1 MRALVTGGAGFIGS
15 HLVDALLDRG
25 DQVRVID
32 ALTTGRLENLAHR
45 SDHPGL
51 GLIEASILDGQLL
64 DRDLAWADVAFHLAA
79 VVGMPGVLRDPIGA
93 ARVNL
98 SGTERMLEGAAAHG
112 CRVVLASSSEVYGQP
127 TRIPLRE
134 DQGCLLGP
142 SGTRRWSYAAAKL
155 MGEHLA
161 LAYADR
167 GLPVT
172 ALRYFNCYGP
182 RQQGDGHGY
191 AVVARFMAQALRRQ
205 PLTVHGDGRQ
215 TRSFTY
221 VADTVAATLLAAER
235 TEAVGQ
241 VINVGRSEEIAIAD
255 LARLVVEV
263 TGSTS
268 SLRHVPYREVFGD
281 GHEDIRRRVP
291 DPEKARRVLEFA
303 AQVPLDDGLS
313 RTVAWWKEVVPA

>member
-25 DQVRVID
+25 DEVRVID
-32 ALTTGRLENLAHR
+32 ALTTGRVENLAHR
-45 SDHPGL
+45 SGHPGL

-64 DRDLAWADVAFHLAA
+64 ERDLAWADVAFHLAA

-98 SGTERMLEGAAAHG
+98 AGTERILEGAAAHG

-142 SGTRRWSYAAAKL
+142 TSIRRWSYAAAKL

-191 AVVARFMAQALRRQ
+191 AVVARFLAQALRGET
-205 PLTVHGDGRQ
+205 LTVHGDGRQ
-215 TRSFTY
+215 TRSFTF

-235 TEAVGQ
+235 PEPLGQ
-241 VINVGRSEEIAIAD
+241 VINVGRAEEIAIAD
-255 LARLVVEV
+255 LARRVVEL
-263 TGSTS
+263 TGSSS
-268 SLRHVPYREVFGD
+268 SLRSVPYREVFGE
-281 GHEDIRRRVP
+281 GHEDVHRRVP
-291 DPEKARRVLEFA
+291 DTEKARRVLAFDA
-303 AQVPLDDGLS
+303 RVPLDEGLS
-313 RTVAWWKEVVPA
+313 RTVAWCREQVPA